1 MTLRGG
7 TKMQIIAIIGSCG
20 SGKSFLANELR
31 QTMTLLCHR
40 FVIIDDPK
48 SYLDIKKIIEDNPD
62 ADGFFLCDP
71 FLCEPPVREKAI
83 KKLEKDFG
91 VTPEFIF
98 FENDEE
104 ACRRNIERRIQN
116 GDDRKVWGSLRRF
129 SKSYQ
134 IPSDTKTIPIWKGE
148 LSG

>member
-1 MTLRGG
+1 MR
-7 TKMQIIAIIGSCG
+7 IIGIIGSVG

-48 SYLDIKKIIEDNPD
+48 SYLDIKKTIWDNPD
-62 ADGFFLCDP
+62 ADGFFICDP
-71 FLCEPPVREKAI
+71 FLCEAPIREKAI

-91 VTPEFIF
+91 VTPQFIF
-98 FENDEE
+98 FENDKE
-104 ACRRNIERRIQN
+104 ACRQNIEHRMKN

-129 SKSYQ
+129 AQSYQ
-134 IPSDTKTIPIWKGE
+134 IPPNEETIPIWRGK
-148 LSG
+148 

>member
-1 MTLRGG
+1 VRIVC
-7 TKMQIIAIIGSCG
+7 IIATPGG
-20 SGKSFLANELR
+20 GKTFLANELR

-48 SYLDIKKIIEDNPD
+48 SYLDIKKTIEENQD

-71 FLCEPPVREKAI
+71 FLCEPLVREKAI

-91 VTPEFIF
+91 VRPQFIF
-98 FENDEE
+98 FENNPDQ
-104 ACRRNIERRIQN
+104 CRRNIERRMQN

-129 SKSYQ
+129 TRSYE
-134 IPSDTKTIPIWKGE
+134 IPENTKTIPIYRG
-148 LSG
+148 G